1 MPGLLACHTTIAQ
14 EIPFRANDPDM
25 MFKRMPCRQMTDDT
39 INSDECAKLLH
50 CTPEQVEELARA
62 GEIPGLKLGR
72 SWLFVRADL
81 LAYLAEKAREE
92 AQRRRAK
99 RQPATTIPQTA
110 PIKQRHRQPPQLPV
124 LARA

>member
-1 MPGLLACHTTIAQ
+1 MS
-14 EIPFRANDPDM
+14 
-25 MFKRMPCRQMTDDT
+25 TDDT
-39 INSDECAKLLH
+39 IGSEDCAKLLH

-72 SWLFVRADL
+72 GWLFVRADL

-92 AQRRRAK
+92 AQQRRAR
-99 RQPATTIPQTA
+99 RQPVAPIHQAA
-110 PIKQRHRQPPQLPV
+110 PIKSRRRQPPLLPV

>member
-1 MPGLLACHTTIAQ
+1 MTTD
-14 EIPFRANDPDM
+14 E
-25 MFKRMPCRQMTDDT
+25 T
-39 INSDECAKLLH
+39 IGSEDCAKLLH

-72 SWLFVRADL
+72 GWLFVRADL

-92 AQRRRAK
+92 AQQRRAK
-99 RQPATTIPQTA
+99 RQPAAPIHHAT
-110 PIKQRHRQPPQLPV
+110 PIKQRRRQPPQLPV

>member
-1 MPGLLACHTTIAQ
+1 MTTD
-14 EIPFRANDPDM
+14 E
-25 MFKRMPCRQMTDDT
+25 T
-39 INSDECAKLLH
+39 IGSEDCAKLLR

-92 AQRRRAK
+92 AQQRRAR
-99 RQPATTIPQTA
+99 RQPAA
-110 PIKQRHRQPPQLPV
+110 PMQQAAPVKQRRRQPPQLPV
-124 LARA
+124 LAHA